1 MLTSCAEKSKYE
13 KVYLWIDDY
22 RFEISVDDYWIA
34 YSEIAR
40 ESDST
45 TSDTCLIAIVD
56 SPNSY
61 WLVGDAFL
69 KGYYTIHDNDDHANA
84 RMGFAPHATSSK
96 SLVQKL
102 AKPTVNMID
111 ILWELTFIGL
121 WANPSSWFSL
131 GILEFWSNVWIWLF
145 GIYPLFD

>member
-56 SPNSY
+56 SPSSF

-96 SLVQKL
+96 GLV
-102 AKPTVNMID
+102 
-111 ILWELTFIGL
+111 
-121 WANPSSWFSL
+121 
-131 GILEFWSNVWIWLF
+131 
-145 GIYPLFD
+145 

>member
-45 TSDTCLIAIVD
+45 TSDTCL
-56 SPNSY
+56 
-61 WLVGDAFL
+61 
-69 KGYYTIHDNDDHANA
+69 T
-84 RMGFAPHATSSK
+84 
-96 SLVQKL
+96 
-102 AKPTVNMID
+102 
-111 ILWELTFIGL
+111 
-121 WANPSSWFSL
+121 
-131 GILEFWSNVWIWLF
+131 
-145 GIYPLFD
+145 